1 MMMQRSLL
9 PQIFANQ
16 TSIRKV
22 PFRDCENFAKVR
34 FTALASYPQREE
46 DGAAHEAEHC
56 VLVADA
62 GDVVEDVDVVVHDAG
77 VGVALV
83 VRVNGHPQQTLPLKL
98 ELII

>member
-1 MMMQRSLL
+1 MLTKL
-9 PQIFANQ
+9 K
-16 TSIRKV
+16 TSTKRV
-22 PFRDCENFAKVR
+22 LFRDCENFAKVR

-83 VRVNGHPQQTLPLKL
+83 VRVNGHTQQTLPLKVG
-98 ELII
+98 LIM

>member
-1 MMMQRSLL
+1 M
-9 PQIFANQ
+9 I
-16 TSIRKV
+16 
-22 PFRDCENFAKVR
+22 VR
-34 FTALASYPQREE
+34 FTALLAGVTARPLASYPQREE

-83 VRVNGHPQQTLPLKL
+83 VRVNGHAQQTLPLKL